1 MQYIQCYNTMLA
13 EPKRYVMI
21 YMLLQRYQAV
31 GGRVGISI
39 GEILDLYGYSRGKH
53 KPDAYREILDILRTM
68 QSQEIIQ
75 TSDNLDNPTY
85 STSLII
91 YYIGVHQNPKSQY
104 TLISTDAFDR
114 IISSNAKKTEKDN
127 LLILYLHA
135 ASSVR
140 WSDGNGRTGLYYGAL
155 DKVSKQYH
163 IQYTATLRL
172 FNLMCEIGILV
183 RKDDVPPYMPQE
195 YIISDITR
203 EVKKHE
209 S

>member
-75 TSDNLDNPTY
+75 TSDNLDNFKK
-85 STSLII
+85 
-91 YYIGVHQNPKSQY
+91 YIFLFVFCIFYFNFCNNFSNLFQY
-104 TLISTDAFDR
+104 F
-114 IISSNAKKTEKDN
+114 
-127 LLILYLHA
+127 
-135 ASSVR
+135 
-140 WSDGNGRTGLYYGAL
+140 
-155 DKVSKQYH
+155 
-163 IQYTATLRL
+163 
-172 FNLMCEIGILV
+172 
-183 RKDDVPPYMPQE
+183 
-195 YIISDITR
+195 
-203 EVKKHE
+203 
-209 S
+209 